1 MKNVLTNGAAVQKYF
16 VCANPHSLEVAR
28 TDSLFREAIEKA
40 DLVVPDGIGIVLA
53 SKILGGSIRRRI
65 TGYDIFYGVSKELNK
80 KKSYFYFVLGS
91 TEKALQKIRERM
103 EKDFPNIRIVGTYSP
118 PFKSEFSEEE
128 NRLIL
133 EMINKVKPDVLWVG
147 MTAPKQ
153 EKWIYKNKDKLDVKF
168 LGPIGAVFDFYAG
181 IKKRPHPV
189 FQKMGLEWFVRFLME
204 PYRLWRRNIVSNP
217 KFLLRIIHQYFSQ
230 SEVRRKE

>member
-1 MKNVLTNGAAVQKYF
+1 M
-16 VCANPHSLEVAR
+16 AR
-28 TDSLFREAIEKA
+28 
-40 DLVVPDGIGIVLA
+40 
-53 SKILGGSIRRRI
+53 
-65 TGYDIFYGVSKELNK
+65 
-80 KKSYFYFVLGS
+80 
-91 TEKALQKIRERM
+91 
-103 EKDFPNIRIVGTYSP
+103 DFPDIRIVKTYSP

-181 IKKRPHPV
+181 IKKRPYPI
-189 FQKMGLEWFVRFLME
+189 FQKTGLEWFVRFLME
-204 PYRLWRRNIVSNP
+204 PYRLWKRNLISNP

-230 SEVRRKE
+230 NEVLEKKVIKK